1 MCGNDSKESRKVNIN
16 YQTCKTESDESTS
29 SVNIET
35 SCGTIT
41 KIIKEYQNNKQT
53 IPVLGI
59 DLGTTFCCVGT
70 WRNSK
75 VEIIANE
82 SGSRTTPSIVCFKDK
97 EILIGESAKNN
108 MYFSYLDKTIT
119 NSKRFIGKYFIDPQ
133 VQNDIKNSFVKIIKD
148 PVTQKPNYCIKINEQ
163 EEKRLSTEYILSIRL
178 KYIK

>member
-1 MCGNDSKESRKVNIN
+1 MSKNSKILSSSKESTTSIKSNISLLI
-16 YQTCKTESDESTS
+16 QGLS
-29 SVNIET
+29 SLPE
-35 SCGTIT
+35 
-41 KIIKEYQNNKQT
+41 T

-133 VQNDIKNSFVKIIKD
+133 VQNDIKYIPVKIEED
-148 PVTQKPNYCIKINEQ
+148 PFTHKPNYCIKINEQ
-163 EEKRLSTEYILSIRL
+163 EEKRLSAEEVTTIIL
-178 KYIK
+178 KYIKKFSEDFIGEKAQG